1 MSNGDSRNDHR
12 IRLCL
17 LVSSLEFGGAERQV
31 VTLARSFDH
40 DRVTAVVCSL
50 SEKVPLATSL
60 PHREQSLRI
69 VRKWGRFDFTT
80 VFRVAR
86 LLRRNRTDVVHAFL
100 FDAEI
105 VARLAALIA
114 RVPVVVASERNT
126 DYTRPL
132 LHRAA
137 LWLTKPLF
145 DVMIANSQAG
155 KRFNMRTLGLSESRI
170 EVVHNGVDVEHFRPD
185 VAAGG
190 AFRRKLNIPA
200 DDRVMGMVGSF
211 KRQKAHDAF
220 LRTAARVRGQ
230 MPRTWFLIVGDVLR
244 ENLTESNRYKEEI
257 KALAES
263 LGLADRCLF
272 LESQKDMK
280 AVYNAC
286 DLTVLLSTREGTP
299 NVLLESMACGVPVIA
314 SDVADN
320 AIIVLDKV
328 TGYVVP
334 KNDEAT
340 PAEHA
345 VELLGDPAKRKQMGA
360 AAREHVRLEYSIN
373 TATEKMEKVYRT
385 YLGRKHRYVSAR
397 RWRSISVKARTSS

>member
-1 MSNGDSRNDHR
+1 MPNGDSRNDQP

-31 VTLARSFDH
+31 VTLARSFDPS
-40 DRVTAVVCSL
+40 RVAAVVCSL
-50 SEKVPLATSL
+50 SEKVPLGASL
-60 PHREQSLRI
+60 PHREQSLQI

-137 LWLTKPLF
+137 LWLTQPLF
-145 DVMIANSQAG
+145 DVMVANSLAG
-155 KRFNMRTLGLSESRI
+155 KRFNMRTLGLPESRI
-170 EVVHNGVDVEHFRPD
+170 EVVHNGVDVEHFRHD
-185 VAAGG
+185 VDSGRGFRAAC
-190 AFRRKLNIPA
+190 KIPA
-200 DDRVMGMVGSF
+200 GFPVIGMVGSF

-220 LRTAARVRGQ
+220 LRMAARVRRQ

-244 ENLTESNRYKEEI
+244 EDLAESARYKAEI

-272 LESQKDMK
+272 LENQKDME

-314 SDVADN
+314 SNVADN

-340 PAEHA
+340 PAAHA
-345 VELLGDPAKRKQMGA
+345 VELLADPAKRKQMGA
-360 AAREHVRLEYSIN
+360 AAREHVRREYSIN
-373 TATEKMEKVYRT
+373 TATKKMEKVYRT
-385 YLGRKHRYVSAR
+385 YIGRKQRYVSAR
-397 RWRSISVKARTSS
+397 RWRSISVKAGTSS